1 MSHRKHSKLL
11 CLQGHSVLMYDNIA
25 YPHVLI
31 IGFHLDDQR
40 LLGEDILE
48 YKLGEAEPGVPGL
61 KEVWDQMKK

>member
-1 MSHRKHSKLL
+1 
-11 CLQGHSVLMYDNIA
+11 MYDIVA

-40 LLGEDILE
+40 LLGEDIPE

-61 KEVWDQMKK
+61 KEVWDQMIK